1 MMVSLNYHLEIKPGM
16 NLEFMQTIGS
26 IIIELRNIEGCTGID
41 FKQDSHDKDRF
52 SLLLNGNNQKFIDKL
67 LSTEEYKFLEG
78 AITVLC
84 KPPSVE
90 VTIGNKTI
98 QIDPDKK
105 RDISL
110 KNQIISKLDNNHQFR
125 D

>member
-1 MMVSLNYHLEIKPGM
+1 M

-41 FKQDSHDKDRF
+41 FKQDSNDKDRY

-84 KPPSVE
+84 NTPYIE
-90 VTIGNKTI
+90 VTIGNKTTSI
-98 QIDPDKK
+98 EPDKK
-105 RDISL
+105 GNISL
-110 KNQIISKLDNNHQFR
+110 KNQIISKMGNNLHVR